1 MNMKKITAILL
12 ILAMMSGCS
21 VTGCTN
27 RNTDIEEESESTYV
41 RPTRNADDPP
51 LFQTGDVDVT
61 EEFTPVTV
69 ESVDTPWV
77 IENSIPFSNASVIY
91 THFYELVTDP
101 GLTRELDV
109 EILNDTATIQ
119 RPVVRHYPD
128 TNRPGYTIYE
138 ITYTEYF
145 PIRSEVPDQEYS
157 YSWAYHAVQFI
168 DYYTGTTYP
177 EVNFSSD
184 ISSFCVFGDVT
195 YEDQT
200 YTVYYY
206 SYRECVTESDEVVTD
221 EDGRQIDEINVSVY
235 YTTYFVVP
243 DGYDGIVMCIY
254 TSDSEVTLE
263 DAIEF
268 NRADLLE
275 PHIFGEDGSDESI
288 EDFTFLNIAE
298 LG

>member
-1 MNMKKITAILL
+1 M
-12 ILAMMSGCS
+12 
-21 VTGCTN
+21 
-27 RNTDIEEESESTYV
+27 
-41 RPTRNADDPP
+41 
-51 LFQTGDVDVT
+51 
-61 EEFTPVTV
+61 
-69 ESVDTPWV
+69 
-77 IENSIPFSNASVIY
+77 
-91 THFYELVTDP
+91 
-101 GLTRELDV
+101 
-109 EILNDTATIQ
+109 
-119 RPVVRHYPD
+119 
-128 TNRPGYTIYE
+128 
-138 ITYTEYF
+138 
-145 PIRSEVPDQEYS
+145 
-157 YSWAYHAVQFI
+157 
-168 DYYTGTTYP
+168 
-177 EVNFSSD
+177 
-184 ISSFCVFGDVT
+184 T